1 MSDRVQISEASVP
14 SLPRGVR
21 LHFDQPRDRWVLL
34 APERLF
40 VLDPIA
46 LDIVK
51 RCDGQATVGRIV
63 EDLAAAYEAPRSV
76 VLQDVTRLLQDF
88 AEKKVLAA

>member
-1 MSDRVQISEASVP
+1 MTAAPVISETSVP
-14 SLPRGVR
+14 SLPNGVR
-21 LHFDQPRDRWVLL
+21 LHFDGARDRWVLL

-63 EDLAAAYEAPRSV
+63 EDLAAAYSAPRSV
-76 VLQDVTRLLQDF
+76 VLDDVTSLLQDF

>member
-1 MSDRVQISEASVP
+1 MIAAVRISEASVP
-14 SLPRGVR
+14 SLPKGVR
-21 LHFDQPRDRWVLL
+21 LHYDAPRERWVLQ

-51 RCDGQATVGRIV
+51 RCDGQATVGRIA
-63 EDLAAAYEAPRSV
+63 EDLAAAYEAPREV
-76 VLQDVTRLLQDF
+76 VLGDVTALLQDF
-88 AEKKVLAA
+88 AEKKVVAA